1 VRALVTGA
9 TGYVGSQLVPAL
21 VQEGHDVVA
30 LARNPASL
38 RATGATVVRADLL
51 DEDSTRSAVSEPFD
65 VAYYLV
71 HALGEGDYEEL
82 DRRAARTFARAAR
95 RAGVRRVVY
104 LGGFVPEG
112 AGLSQHLRS
121 RDQVGRILTEE
132 GADTVVL
139 QAAAILGAGSTP
151 FEIIR
156 HLVDRLPVVPLPRFM
171 DQRVQPIAIADVLH
185 YLIRAADRELLPPG
199 AYDIGGDRSTSYTGL
214 VRTYADVAGRRRL
227 FLPVPFVPAGGAASL
242 IGPLT
247 PVRGALVAD
256 LMASLANS
264 METADRR
271 IRDLVPDPLG
281 GLLDI
286 REGMARAVA
295 DQRTLTHA

>member
-1 VRALVTGA
+1 MRALVTGA

-21 VQEGHDVVA
+21 LAEGHEVVA
-30 LARNPASL
+30 LARDPASL
-38 RATGATVVRADLL
+38 PAMPGTGGRVVRADLL
-51 DEDSTRSAVSEPFD
+51 DEGSTRAAVDEPFD

-82 DRRAARTFARAAR
+82 DRRAAATFARAAR
-95 RAGVRRVVY
+95 RARVRRVVY

-112 AGLSQHLRS
+112 GDLSRHLRS
-121 RDQVGRILTEE
+121 RDQVGRVLAAE
-132 GADTVVL
+132 GVDTVVL
-139 QAAAILGAGSTP
+139 QAAAVLGAGSTP

-156 HLVDRLPVVPLPRFM
+156 HLVDRLPVVPLPAFM

-185 YLIRAADRELLPPG
+185 YLIRAADRRRLPAG

-227 FLPVPFVPAGGAASL
+227 FLPVPFVPAGPAAAL

-247 PVRGALVAD
+247 PVRATLVAD
-256 LMASLANS
+256 LMTSLANS

-286 REGMARAVA
+286 REGVTRALA
-295 DQRTLTHA
+295 ER